1 MSLHIY
7 WQPPF
12 PFLAPWTTGLNG
24 GLLLKSNVKR
34 AFTWISKV
42 LGIVRE
48 MAAEIF
54 SQSLWKNSV
63 SDVSVS
69 CHRVSHPTAPHRTAA
84 KIESWQIKVEPKQQ
98 LVTPR
103 FSRCLVNIEQACQSR
118 INLGII
124 FAHIFIACRLRIW
137 SKSVR
142 YWSLWAPQQQKGG
155 YAVGYKRTINNS
167 QLTTFTWQEVNI
179 TLVKT
184 WSVDQHLA
192 VVSLN
197 IHFAPIWI
205 ASPSLMC
212 LLTKAGTASLCAP
225 TETFNTPTETW
236 TRSITLKARR
246 RKTRTQEYCIETCAE
261 QVDRLT

>member
-1 MSLHIY
+1 MS
-7 WQPPF
+7 PF
-12 PFLAPWTTGLNG
+12 PVTGCPTAL
-24 GLLLKSNVKR
+24 
-34 AFTWISKV
+34 
-42 LGIVRE
+42 
-48 MAAEIF
+48 
-54 SQSLWKNSV
+54 
-63 SDVSVS
+63 
-69 CHRVSHPTAPHRTAA
+69 HPTAAA
-84 KIESWQIKVEPKQQ
+84 DEIESWQIKVEPKQQ

-142 YWSLWAPQQQKGG
+142 YWALWAPQQQKGG

-197 IHFAPIWI
+197 IDFAPIWI

-225 TETFNTPTETW
+225 TETFNTPTEN
-236 TRSITLKARR
+236 
-246 RKTRTQEYCIETCAE
+246 
-261 QVDRLT
+261 